1 MQGQKTVC
9 QSVDRWVLPEEGVVL
24 NADLPQS
31 LRGPVVGQ
39 LEAYGALKLFVLSGE
54 GKGVEEEE
62 EEEEGEEEKESEG
75 NECGARWREGGRV
88 NCVYSAAVEK
98 SMLFFCLEIYS
109 PCLLLPRQVDFPSLT
124 NPQIRRSC
132 ARSIKCSTVWT
143 EKDALGSIC
152 Y

>member
-1 MQGQKTVC
+1 M
-9 QSVDRWVLPEEGVVL
+9 L

-62 EEEEGEEEKESEG
+62 EEKESEG
-75 NECGARWREGGRV
+75 SECGERWREGGRV
-88 NCVYSAAVEK
+88 NCVYSAAMEK
-98 SMLFFCLEIYS
+98 SMLFFLFGDIFPVCLAATS
-109 PCLLLPRQVDFPSLT
+109 GGF
-124 NPQIRRSC
+124 
-132 ARSIKCSTVWT
+132 SISNQPT
-143 EKDALGSIC
+143 